1 MSCKSLCQL
10 RGLGTNSF
18 RFKINKRT
26 LGSAQPTGGT
36 LGTRK
41 LSEVLPLQRADHSSK
56 ATTCLL
62 HPLFLKS
69 WLQTWERA
77 KDSLEIKQHSFC
89 DLPIQND
96 NTKAWMTLI
105 IAANTGIF
113 EAVLS
118 SVAVVD
124 FGRGWS
130 PWHSVFLI
138 YKGNGC
144 LGIDHWP
151 KASC

>member
-10 RGLGTNSF
+10 RWLGTNSF
-18 RFKINKRT
+18 RFKINKRI

-41 LSEVLPLQRADHSSK
+41 LSEVLPPQKANHSSK

-62 HPLFLKS
+62 NPLFFKS
-69 WLQTWERA
+69 WLQTWEGA
-77 KDSLEIKQHSFC
+77 KDSLEIKQHSFY

-96 NTKAWMTLI
+96 NTKAWMTLT
-105 IAANTGIF
+105 IAANTRIF
-113 EAVLS
+113 ETVLS
-118 SVAVVD
+118 SAAVVD
-124 FGRGWS
+124 LGRGWS

-138 YKGNGC
+138 YKGNG
-144 LGIDHWP
+144 LFRDW
-151 KASC
+151 SLT